1 VIERVTD
8 FLHLRDFWLKDAFE
22 VIVLA
27 FVFYRLLLLIK
38 GTRAVQMVYGL
49 IGLAFVYW
57 ITGPQLLAFE
67 TMNRLMLPLLLYV
80 PFAIV
85 VVFQNTIRRALT
97 GFGANPF
104 SRYLGSAQ
112 EGELRLSLV
121 VSAAYALAARK
132 IGGLIVL
139 EREQGLRNWSESGIT
154 LDAAISYDLIVNVF
168 SPYTPLHDGAL
179 IIGEGRLK
187 AASCFLPL
195 TSNPALS
202 TQYGTRHRAAIGIT
216 EETDAIAIII
226 SEEQG
231 RVSLAVDGVIYEGM
245 EKSDLKRRLSRALE
259 AAVGK
264 RRNQATGS
272 GTGLSSSS
280 TSSAASTSSTSSATV
295 STTATSKGS
304 PSPAPSS
311 VATGDSGAAGA
322 S

>member
-231 RVSLAVDGVIYEGM
+231 QVSLAIDGVIYEGM

-264 RRNQATGS
+264 RRNQATGT

-280 TSSAASTSSTSSATV
+280 TSSAASTSSTSSATA

>member
-1 VIERVTD
+1 VIERVID
-8 FLHLRDFWLKDAFE
+8 FLNLRHFWLKDAFE
-22 VIVLA
+22 VIVLG

-104 SRYLGSAQ
+104 SRYMGSAQ
-112 EGELRLSLV
+112 ESDLRLSLV

-132 IGGLIVL
+132 IGGLIIL

-179 IIGEGRLK
+179 IVGEGRLK

-202 TQYGTRHRAAIGIT
+202 TQFGTRHRAGIGIT

-231 RVSLAVDGVIYEGM
+231 RVSLAIDGVIYEGM
-245 EKSDLKRRLSRALE
+245 EKSDLKRRLHRALE
-259 AAVGK
+259 PALST
-264 RRNQATGS
+264 RRNGTSSISQRRKSADSDLTSAGS
-272 GTGLSSSS
+272 PSSAP
-280 TSSAASTSSTSSATV
+280 SSAAAG
-295 STTATSKGS
+295 GS
-304 PSPAPSS
+304 G
-311 VATGDSGAAGA
+311 ATGGS
-322 S
+322 